1 MSNLLLIIMKW
12 KMSQVEINDGS
23 LTYHYKTVN
32 IGGEVFDAPL
42 NVTQRINDNLIEQI
56 YYELLMDVLNERQQE
71 RNNKL

>member
-1 MSNLLLIIMKW
+1 
-12 KMSQVEINDGS
+12 MSQVEINDGS

-71 RNNKL
+71 RNRGYES

>member
-1 MSNLLLIIMKW
+1 
-12 KMSQVEINDGS
+12 MSQVEINDGS

-71 RNNKL
+71 RNKGYES

>member
-1 MSNLLLIIMKW
+1 
-12 KMSQVEINDGS
+12 MSQVEINDGS
-23 LTYHYKTVN
+23 LTHHYKTVN

-56 YYELLMDVLNERQQE
+56 YYELMMELLNERQQE

>member
-1 MSNLLLIIMKW
+1 
-12 KMSQVEINDGS
+12 MSQVEINDGS
-23 LTYHYKTVN
+23 LTHHYKTVN

-56 YYELLMDVLNERQQE
+56 YYKLLMDVLNERQQE

>member
-1 MSNLLLIIMKW
+1 
-12 KMSQVEINDGS
+12 MSQVELNDGS

-32 IGGEVFDAPL
+32 IGGEIFNAPL

-56 YYELLMDVLNERQQE
+56 YYELLLEVLDERQQE